1 MTEYSGII
9 HGLPEAQYFASASV
23 SSTEARL
30 LLRSAKAYRWA
41 RDNPPAVK
49 PSKKFDVGSAIHAR
63 VLGTGYDVDVIPENI
78 LASNGAAST
87 AAAKEFIAESRAAG
101 RIPMKQ
107 AEFDAVSGP
116 AESVLSHPLARGL
129 FEQPGDAE
137 VSVFATVEGVP
148 VRARFDFL
156 PDQGTERRVAVD
168 LKTTVDASF
177 RAFERS
183 ISSYRYDVQEEW
195 YLTALDAVTGPMPHG
210 LESELAFVAVEK
222 TPPYDLMVHAIT
234 PEWKQIARDDASRA
248 RRIWAECYS
257 SGKWPGYP
265 QEIQYHAPPTWLVIQ
280 SEEDTEEMEV
290 A

>member
-1 MTEYSGII
+1 MPIVNGM
-9 HGLPEAQYFASASV
+9 PEAEYHARQEL

-30 LLRSAKAYRWA
+30 ILRSAKAYRWA
-41 RDNPPAVK
+41 KDHPPLIA
-49 PSKKFDVGSAIHAR
+49 PSKKFDVGSAIHAK
-63 VLGTGYDVDVIPENI
+63 VLGTGYEVDVIPEDL

-87 AAAKEFIAESRAAG
+87 AAAKAFIADSRAAG

-107 AEFDAVSGP
+107 AEFEAVTGP
-116 AESVLSHPLARGL
+116 AESVLAHPTARGL

-137 VSVFATVEGVP
+137 VSVFAEVDGVP

-156 PDQGTERRVAVD
+156 PDQGARRRVAID

-183 ISSYRYDVQEEW
+183 IASYRYDVQENW
-195 YLTALDAVTGPMPHG
+195 YLTALEADTGVMPQG
-210 LESELAFVAVEK
+210 MEPELAFIAVEK

-234 PEWKQIARDDASRA
+234 PEWKQIARDDAARA
-248 RRIWAECYS
+248 RRIYAECLQ
-257 SGKWPGYP
+257 SGEWPGYP
-265 QEIQYHAPPTWLVIQ
+265 LGIQYHAPPMWLLMQ
-280 SEEDTEEMEV
+280 SEEDAAEMEV